1 MILQNLIIKSKM
13 IRTETKPSKGEF
25 MKKLVLVLA
34 ATLSVVACTKK
45 TETATGTAAATPS
58 TTTAAGATGTLTNNE
73 LKIGIS
79 QEFENF
85 NPLISNMMATTYM
98 STMTMRTL
106 DTIDAD
112 GKWVPQLAK
121 SIPTIENGQA
131 QIKKVNG
138 KNTVVAVW
146 EILDNAMWGDGTPIT
161 CEDFIFTNKVA
172 MSPNVSVADKET
184 YSQVAKIET
193 DKANPKKC
201 TFTYDKIRWDFTQ
214 LGTFKVLPK
223 HLEEPVW
230 KKFGSIKEGYEKNS
244 LYTKEPTNP
253 GLYHGPYLVSEIQL
267 GDHVTF
273 VPNPKFFGEAPK
285 IKKIIVKLI
294 PNTGTMEANLR
305 SGTIDL
311 ISSMGLALDQ
321 ALAFDKKIK
330 EEKLGYSVLFQPSAV
345 YEHIDLNLDNPILKD
360 VRVRKALHYA
370 INKEDLT
377 TALFEG
383 KQQPAI
389 HNLTPKDPW
398 FTDDPTK
405 ITVYKYNK
413 RESERL
419 LDEAGWK
426 VGADGIRTKKMKNA
440 KGKEEE
446 TRLSFS
452 IMTTAGNKTRELV
465 QVYLQNNWKN
475 VGIEVQAKNE
485 PARVFFGETTKKRK
499 FDAMALFAWVS
510 SPESS
515 PKGTFHSSKIPTAK
529 NGFSGQNQMGWVNA
543 NVDKLTDALDLEM
556 KHEKRVEL
564 VHQILKYY
572 TDEVPVLPLYYRS
585 DVAVIPTQIK
595 GYRLTGHQF
604 PETNEVEKWTVE

>member
-1 MILQNLIIKSKM
+1 MKN
-13 IRTETKPSKGEF
+13 
-25 MKKLVLVLA
+25 MKKLSLTLLA
-34 ATLSVVACTKK
+34 TIAVVSCTKK
-45 TETATGTAAATPS
+45 SETGTGANS
-58 TTTAAGATGTLTNNE
+58 TTASESSNTGALTNNE
-73 LKIGIS
+73 LKIGVS

-85 NPLISNMMATTYM
+85 NPLISTMMATTYM

-106 DTIDAD
+106 TTINAD
-112 GKWVPQLAK
+112 GKWIPQLAK
-121 SIPTIENGQA
+121 SIPSIENGA
-131 QIKKVNG
+131 AKIKKVNG
-138 KNTVVAVW
+138 KDTVVAEW
-146 EILDNAMWGDGTPIT
+146 EILENAQWGDGTPIT
-161 CEDFIFTNKVA
+161 CEDYIFTNKVA
-172 MSPNVSVADKET
+172 MSANVSVADKET
-184 YSQVAKIET
+184 YSQVAHIDV
-193 DKANPKKC
+193 DKTNPKKC
-201 TFTYDKIRWDFTQ
+201 FFTYDKLRWDFTQ
-214 LGTFKVLPK
+214 LGTFRVLPK
-223 HLEEPVW
+223 HLEEPVF
-230 KKFGSIKEGYEKNS
+230 KKFGAIKEGYEKNS
-244 LYTKEPTNP
+244 LYTKDPTNP

-273 VPNPKFFGEAPK
+273 MPNPKFFGEAPK

-305 SGTIDL
+305 SGTIDV

-330 EEKLGYSVLFQPSAV
+330 EEKLGYTVIFQPSAV

-377 TALFEG
+377 NALFEG
-383 KQQPAI
+383 KQQPAL
-389 HNLTPKDPW
+389 HNITPKDPW

-405 ITVYKYNK
+405 IVIYKYNK

-426 VGADGIRTKKMKNA
+426 VGADGIRTKKDA
-440 KGKEEE
+440 KGKDQ
-446 TRLSFS
+446 RLSFT

-499 FDAMALFAWVS
+499 FDSMALFAWVS

-529 NGFSGQNQMGWVNA
+529 NGFSGQNQMGWMNP
-543 NVDKLTDALDLEM
+543 KIDALTEALDIEM
-556 KHEKRVEL
+556 KHEKRVAIM
-564 VHQILKYY
+564 HDILKLY

-585 DVAVIPTQIK
+585 DVAVIPNQLK

-604 PETNEVEKWTVE
+604 PETNDVEKWTVE